1 MKNLK
6 VTIGKTTK
14 ARSFESLS
22 EKEKTSLH
30 FKRVKKWY
38 AHAATRPCT
47 SRKMFGA
54 VMIVHIA
61 LHKKIC

>member
-30 FKRVKKWY
+30 FKRVKKNGMPMLQQD
-38 AHAATRPCT
+38 HVPQGRCL
-47 SRKMFGA
+47 
-54 VMIVHIA
+54 A
-61 LHKKIC
+61 LL